1 MSEPKELLAEPL
13 KLRCGATLPNR
24 LAKAA
29 LSEQLGDRR
38 NRPTAEL
45 TELYRT
51 WSRGGAGT
59 LITGNVMVDPT
70 ALGEPRNVA
79 VPREPDATE
88 FKPWARSA
96 DGTETRL
103 WVQLN
108 HPGRQSP
115 RFLSRQPV
123 APSAVPFGDRGIR
136 SVFATPRALTVDEIE
151 TIVDRFGVAART
163 VVDAGFAGVQIHG
176 AHGYLVSQFLSPLTN
191 QRTDGWG
198 GDALR
203 RRRFLLEV
211 VARVRAEVGDS
222 VPIAVKL
229 NSADFQRGGFS
240 EEESLEVVRELGEAG
255 IDLLEVSGGTYEKA
269 AMMGSG
275 KASKT
280 STASREAYF
289 LDYAA
294 KARQVTDV
302 ALMVTGG
309 FTSPEGMA
317 DALRSGALDVIGL
330 GRPLVVDPGLPGR
343 LLDGEDVRARRT
355 APKTGIRLADS
366 LLEIQWHTQQ
376 MHRVAAGKPVDPRL
390 GAVRTLVRA
399 GVADPLNAFRRVR
412 G

>member
-13 KLRCGATLPNR
+13 KLRCGALLPNR

-38 NRPTAEL
+38 NRPTPEL
-45 TELYRT
+45 AELYRT
-51 WSRGGAGT
+51 WSHGGAGT

-79 VPREPDATE
+79 VPSEPDATE
-88 FKPWARSA
+88 FKSWASSA

-136 SVFATPRALTVDEIE
+136 SVFATPRALAGDEIE
-151 TIVDRFGVAART
+151 AIIDRFGVAART
-163 VVDAGFAGVQIHG
+163 VVDAGFTGIQIHG

-198 GDALR
+198 GDAVR

-211 VARVRAEVGDS
+211 VARVRAEVGDA
-222 VPIAVKL
+222 VPIVVKL

-269 AMMGSG
+269 VMMGSG
-275 KASKT
+275 KA

-294 KARQVTDV
+294 KAREITDV

-317 DALRSGALDVIGL
+317 DALRSGALDVVGL
-330 GRPLVVDPGLPGR
+330 GRPLIVDPALPGR
-343 LLDGEDVRARRT
+343 LLSGEDVRAERR

-376 MHRVAAGKPVDPRL
+376 MHRVAAGKPVDRRL
-390 GAVRTLVRA
+390 GAVRALVRA
-399 GVADPLNAFRRVR
+399 GIADPLNAFRRVR

>member
-1 MSEPKELLAEPL
+1 MSESKELLAQPL
-13 KLRCGATLPNR
+13 ELRCGAILPNR

-38 NRPTAEL
+38 NRPTPEL
-45 TELYRT
+45 AELYRT

-88 FKPWARSA
+88 FKSWARSA
-96 DGTETRL
+96 DGTGAGV

-136 SVFATPRALTVDEIE
+136 SVFATPRALTGDEIE
-151 TIVDRFGVAART
+151 AIIDRFGVAART
-163 VVDAGFAGVQIHG
+163 VVDAGFDGVQIHG

-222 VPIAVKL
+222 VPVAVKL

-269 AMMGSG
+269 AMMGPG
-275 KASKT
+275 RA

-294 KARQVTDV
+294 KARQLTDV

-309 FTSPEGMA
+309 FTSPDGMA
-317 DALRSGALDVIGL
+317 AALRSGALDVVGL
-330 GRPLVVDPGLPGR
+330 GRPLIVDPGLPGR
-343 LLDGEDVRARRT
+343 LLRGEDVRAERE
-355 APKTGIRLADS
+355 APRTGIRLADS

-376 MHRVAAGKPVDPRL
+376 MHRVAAGKPVDRRL

>member
-51 WSRGGAGT
+51 WSWGGAGT

-229 NSADFQRGGFS
+229 NSADFQRGGFG

-269 AMMGSG
+269 AMMGSA